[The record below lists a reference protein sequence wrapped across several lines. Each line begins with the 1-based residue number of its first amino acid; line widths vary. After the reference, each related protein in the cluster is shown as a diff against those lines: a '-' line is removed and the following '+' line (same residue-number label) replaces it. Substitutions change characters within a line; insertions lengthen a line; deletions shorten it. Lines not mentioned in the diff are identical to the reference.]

1 MCDPASVDGA
11 NSREELPED
20 VPGSLLGKLFG
31 EVDDPEQL
39 AVLFDL
45 HDVVE
50 YPAYF
55 AIGSAVDAP
64 HIKIDNLNYV
74 SMPGFC
80 GHLDLVQ
87 KHLEDFLLVT
97 AVELGLIDLVVH
109 DLDGHAIICG
119 EIDGQFYSKHA
130 GSCTWRIVR
139 SRA

>member
-1 MCDPASVDGA
+1 MSDPAGVDGA
-11 NSREELPED
+11 HGREQLPED
-20 VPGSLLGKLFG
+20 VPGSLLGELFG

-39 AVLFDL
+39 SVLLDL

-55 AIGSAVDAP
+55 AVGSAVDAP

-74 SMPGFC
+74 SMPGFR
-80 GHLDLVQ
+80 GHLHLVQ
-87 KHLEDFLLVT
+87 KHLEDFLLVS

-109 DLDGHAIICG
+109 DLDGHAIIG
-119 EIDGQFYSKHA
+119 RQIDCQFYSKHA
-130 GSCTWRIVR
+130 RTCTWRIVR

>member
-1 MCDPASVDGA
+1 MCDPAGVDGP

-20 VPGSLLGKLFG
+20 VPGSLLGELFG

-50 YPAYF
+50 YPADF
-55 AIGSAVDAP
+55 AIGSAVDAS

>member
-1 MCDPASVDGA
+1 MCDPAGVDGP

-20 VPGSLLGKLFG
+20 VPGSLLGELFG

-39 AVLFDL
+39 SVLLDL

-50 YPAYF
+50 YPTDF

-87 KHLEDFLLVT
+87 KHLKDFLLVT

-119 EIDGQFYSKHA
+119 EVDG
-130 GSCTWRIVR
+130 
-139 SRA
+139 